1 MTVPSLLH
9 SLFISL
15 RRLREHTRQ
24 RIWKKSFGLKAK
36 IAILVLINVAGVLI
50 LAGYLD
56 YRLAKKAQIDL
67 FLDRNLY
74 IAKQIDVTIPDQNLS
89 NYFPRIHEEIEGW
102 LLSRPSLITIDVFLL
117 TAKGWEPFVS
127 SSKWNVPH
135 MALSLSNDQINRLK
149 KEKPLSSLREVDEER
164 WLEVVVPLYSGKKV
178 IGGIRVV
185 SSLDEAQSYLSKK
198 RDRTLILTLS
208 SIVVILVTV
217 TLLFR
222 KLVGNPIQKLVEA
235 MSRAEK
241 GDLEAEVHLGR
252 NDELGE
258 MGRHFNRMLKTIRE
272 AHEQNI
278 QLLSQV
284 NRFNEDLTGRIEAAT
299 SELAGRNEELILLN
313 KALFESQRQL
323 GQSEKLAALGE
334 VTATMAHQIGTPLN
348 SISGYLQ
355 LMLQEG
361 TLNSTDHNRLKI
373 IESQLERLTD
383 SVKNLLSS
391 TRQPKPLFKP
401 LEVNDILV
409 ELIHLSEPW
418 LHARNVKLLSA
429 LSTDLPPVLG
439 DATRLQTLF
448 LNLIS
453 NALDAMPSGGKLTIK
468 THTVSSGPPS
478 GNGRWVEITI
488 SDTGVGI
495 PWESK
500 KRIFDP
506 FFTTKK
512 AGEGTGLG
520 LAICEKIIKEH
531 SGRLNVES
539 EVGKGSTFSI
549 QVPALRGNENDEPGI
564 GPSPD
569 RG

>member
-1 MTVPSLLH
+1 
-9 SLFISL
+9 
-15 RRLREHTRQ
+15 
-24 RIWKKSFGLKAK
+24 
-36 IAILVLINVAGVLI
+36 
-50 LAGYLD
+50 
-56 YRLAKKAQIDL
+56 
-67 FLDRNLY
+67 
-74 IAKQIDVTIPDQNLS
+74 
-89 NYFPRIHEEIEGW
+89 
-102 LLSRPSLITIDVFLL
+102 
-117 TAKGWEPFVS
+117 
-127 SSKWNVPH
+127 
-135 MALSLSNDQINRLK
+135 
-149 KEKPLSSLREVDEER
+149 
-164 WLEVVVPLYSGKKV
+164 
-178 IGGIRVV
+178 
-185 SSLDEAQSYLSKK
+185 
-198 RDRTLILTLS
+198 
-208 SIVVILVTV
+208 
-217 TLLFR
+217 
-222 KLVGNPIQKLVEA
+222 VGNPIQKLVEA

-241 GDLEAEVHLGR
+241 GDLEAEAHLGR

-278 QLLSQV
+278 QLLSKV
-284 NRFNEDLTGRIEAAT
+284 NRFNEELTGRIEAAT
-299 SELAGRNEELILLN
+299 SELARRNEELILLN
-313 KALFESQRQL
+313 EALFESQRQL

-361 TLNSTDHNRLKI
+361 TLTSTDRNRLKI
-373 IESQLERLTD
+373 IESQLDRLTD

-453 NALDAMPSGGKLTIK
+453 NALDAMPSGGKLTIR
-468 THTVSSGPPS
+468 THTVSSVPSS
-478 GNGRWVEITI
+478 GNGGWVEITI

-495 PWESK
+495 PGESK

-531 SGRLNVES
+531 SGRLSVES